1 MTEDKPTESL
11 QEFKDSFFYGSRSD
25 INFKFLSNL
34 EDAEAG
40 QFFKDLLWKLGDASN
55 DGQFDPVLE
64 HIFEWQVKAYTG
76 KPRWTYEDN
85 PFTPLGK
92 PVSQTKIGLF
102 TSSGHFVEGDDP
114 KPFGVENMSQKE
126 AEERIAEFI
135 KSPPTLS
142 TIPIDTPKEKLRV
155 RHGGYDIRAAKLN
168 PNCVLPIDR
177 MKELA
182 ASGQIG
188 EFHPKAYSFVGATAQ
203 TPLTKEIAPAWAEM
217 LKAERVEAV
226 VLVPV

>member
-1 MTEDKPTESL
+1 MTGDKPTETL
-11 QEFKDSFFYGSRSD
+11 EDFKDSFFYGSRSD
-25 INFKFLSNL
+25 LNFKFLSDL
-34 EDAEAG
+34 EEAEAG

-55 DGQFDPVLE
+55 DGLLDPVLD
-64 HIFEWQVKAYTG
+64 HIFDWQIKAYTG
-76 KPRWTYEDN
+76 KPRWTYEDK

-92 PVSQTKIGLF
+92 PVSKTRVGLL
-102 TSSGHFVEGDDP
+102 TSSGHFVDGDDP
-114 KPFGVENMSQKE
+114 NPFGVENMTQKE
-126 AEERIAEFI
+126 AEERIMEFI
-135 KSPPTLS
+135 KNPPQLS
-142 TIPIDTPKEKLRV
+142 IIPIDTPKEKLRV
-155 RHGGYDIRAAKLN
+155 RHGGYDTRSAKID

-203 TPLTKEIAPAWAEM
+203 TPINKKVGPAWAEM
-217 LKAERVEAV
+217 LKAESVEAV